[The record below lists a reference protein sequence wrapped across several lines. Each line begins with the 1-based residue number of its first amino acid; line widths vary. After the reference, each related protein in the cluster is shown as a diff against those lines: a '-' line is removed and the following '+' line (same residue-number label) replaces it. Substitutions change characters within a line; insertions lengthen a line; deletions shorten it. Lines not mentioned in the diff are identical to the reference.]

1 MNCKKEFCSADL
13 EIFIMI
19 FSGSALSTSSKGTD
33 MGECP
38 PEYEEYLRLRNR
50 RRSNVADLC
59 ALKTVLKEECDDDN
73 EFIAST
79 IKEDEEAPEEKY

>member
-1 MNCKKEFCSADL
+1 
-13 EIFIMI
+13 MI

-73 EFIAST
+73 EFIANT